1 MKRVMDKVLFCLIGL
16 ALVFPIAYEKA
27 YADEPLKITL
37 GGASV
42 GGFWSTIGEAIG
54 STVRKEYPGSSYS
67 YEPGSGLGN
76 IKKLSDKKIH
86 MGIAYSAECMLGLK
100 GEPPFNK
107 KYEQIR
113 AIFTCIPNSIFHI
126 VATKDFTKKY
136 GVTTISDIARKMA
149 PVRMSVNQRGNI
161 NEAVYRTVLEAVG
174 ITYEDIESWGGKIYF
189 QPLTRTRDLIKNRR
203 CDTMGAGTFV
213 PESRTLDVALTHD
226 MDMLYLDDK
235 VVDHMIDVWNEKEAV
250 IPAGTYKF
258 QEKPYRTMY
267 MKTLVI
273 CDASLPD
280 DIAYK
285 VAKSIHQHFD
295 ILQSIHKM
303 MNKNNLKDMVNDTS
317 PLKLHPG
324 ALKYYKEVGLIK

>member
-1 MKRVMDKVLFCLIGL
+1 MNRVIMKLLFCLI
-16 ALVFPIAYEKA
+16 AMILVFSATHERT
-27 YADEPLKITL
+27 YAEEPLKITL

-76 IKKLSDKKIH
+76 IKKVTDKKIQ

-100 GEPPFNK
+100 GEPPFKK
-107 KYEQIR
+107 KYDQIR

-126 VATKDFTKKY
+126 VATKEFTEKN
-136 GVTTISDIARKMA
+136 GVTTISDIAKKKV

-161 NEAVYRTVLEAVG
+161 NEAVYRTVLEAAG
-174 ITYEDIESWGGKIYF
+174 ITYKDIESWGGKIFF
-189 QPLTRTRDLIKNRR
+189 QPLTRTRDLIKDRR
-203 CDTMGAGTFV
+203 CDSMGAGTFV
-213 PESRTLDVALTHD
+213 PESRTLDVALTHE

-235 VVDHMIDVWNEKEAV
+235 VVDHMIEVWNEKEAI
-250 IPAGTYKF
+250 IPAGTYAF

-280 DIAYK
+280 ETAYK
-285 VAKSIHQHFD
+285 VAKSIHKHFD

-303 MNKNNLKDMVNDTS
+303 MKKNNLKDMVNDTS
-317 PLKLHPG
+317 PLELHPG
-324 ALKYYKEVGLIK
+324 ALKYYKEVGLIE